1 MKQPIPYPVLIG
13 LLALLAAALA
23 FASMLVG
30 PAAAGTFDLL
40 KMMSGG
46 DSDTAW
52 MIMREV
58 RLPRTLL
65 ALMEG
70 VTLGLGGAVLQ
81 GLLRNPLAD
90 PALIGVSSG
99 AALGAVSIRK
109 LAGIELAGLDA
120 AASWMIAQ
128 VHLDEPEVEGDLL
141 ARLTEGRADR
151 EVVAVL
157 LGPTGERHLAAMG
170 PHRPCPTGEQH
181 LHTGPSPGGNAT
193 CPSEGRDEH
202 SNRAPA

>member
-81 GLLRNPLAD
+81 G
-90 PALIGVSSG
+90 G
-99 AALGAVSIRK
+99 AAQVDVVVGFPARGQGDASVHDGQPADQLGQLRAVGGVDLGCGHCRPVRDPRRTRTPCGASVRSPANVPKLPGTTFTAKNGPCSIGATQGLGL
-109 LAGIELAGLDA
+109 LAG
-120 AASWMIAQ
+120 
-128 VHLDEPEVEGDLL
+128 
-141 ARLTEGRADR
+141 
-151 EVVAVL
+151 
-157 LGPTGERHLAAMG
+157 
-170 PHRPCPTGEQH
+170 
-181 LHTGPSPGGNAT
+181 SPL
-193 CPSEGRDEH
+193 
-202 SNRAPA
+202 